1 MPPARRAGT
10 AAFRASGGLRGT
22 ADRGARA
29 RAFEKKSVTALLNLS
44 LSRVWH
50 SHNTSTRYP
59 AARKRASLRRS
70 RFLFPRSFS
79 VQYGAFDFGFD
90 ASAHLPCECQKHPC
104 TKIAHLPAL
113 LARSGLPGNVVTC
126 VRKRRPRAW
135 TAARV
140 RSSGH
145 VFFDLMRAIICDRV
159 SGSRWWRGASLA
171 TEDGILLVQFTI
183 IGRHSG
189 RASQGFKH
197 RNKTARRINLQ
208 TASRRIGT
216 GGSQLGAALRGVR

>member
-1 MPPARRAGT
+1 MKLLHPTSAVEDGAGSLWLS
-10 AAFRASGGLRGT
+10 SGRKRVDRQGLRSRTGPYCPG
-22 ADRGARA
+22 AARDLPRDPDRGRSTKPAQ
-29 RAFEKKSVTALLNLS
+29 KSVSALFNFS

-59 AARKRASLRRS
+59 ASRNRASLRRS
-70 RFLFPRSFS
+70 RFLFPSSFS

-104 TKIAHLPAL
+104 TKIAHRRAL

-140 RSSGH
+140 RSSGR
-145 VFFDLMRAIICDRV
+145 VFFDRMRAIICDRV
-159 SGSRWWRGASLA
+159 SGLRRWRGASLG
-171 TEDGILLVQFTI
+171 TEDGILLV
-183 IGRHSG
+183 
-189 RASQGFKH
+189 
-197 RNKTARRINLQ
+197 
-208 TASRRIGT
+208 
-216 GGSQLGAALRGVR
+216 